1 TPLILLTEYF
11 GCAKTIFFTSIATC
25 VWAGAYKWS
34 EGRLTDMEF
43 AIIVIAVIALIGF
56 KLWLQHRRRLLI
68 HTERLTAIEKGIEL
82 PQLDQELRRNN
93 ARVQRFLL
101 LAGLIWI
108 SLGVG
113 VFVFFTA
120 VLAHPQQDPIPQGIQ
135 WSGVAPVLIGVSH
148 LIVHFANRNKEI

>member
-1 TPLILLTEYF
+1 M
-11 GCAKTIFFTSIATC
+11 FFRGIATG
-25 VWAGAYKWS
+25 VWAGAYKQS

-43 AIIVIAVIALIGF
+43 AIIVVAVIALIGF

-68 HTERLTAIEKGIEL
+68 HRERLTAIEKGIEL
-82 PQLDQELRRNN
+82 PQVDQDVRRNN
-93 ARVQRFLL
+93 ARIQRFLL

-108 SLGVG
+108 SLGFG

-120 VLAHPQQDPIPQGIQ
+120 VLAHPQQEQIPQGIQ

-148 LIVHFANRNKEI
+148 LIVYFANRNKEI

>member
-1 TPLILLTEYF
+1 
-11 GCAKTIFFTSIATC
+11 
-25 VWAGAYKWS
+25 
-34 EGRLTDMEF
+34 MEF

-56 KLWLQHRRRLLI
+56 KLWLQHRHRLLI
-68 HTERLTAIEKGIEL
+68 HRERLTAIEKGVEL
-82 PQLDQELRRNN
+82 PQLDQDLRRNN

-108 SLGVG
+108 SLGFG

-120 VLAHPQQDPIPQGIQ
+120 VLAHPQQEQIPQGIQ

-148 LIVHFANRNKEI
+148 LIVYFTNRNKET